1 MAFFSFLIILFSSY
15 GVQNDYFPQK
25 RTLDRIY
32 NERLYYNVIVVDNN
46 AYVGSSEGIFK
57 VNETLEKINSNP
69 GYVSFDFSENKF
81 ENLSFIEGK
90 LSEEYKIYVINSK
103 KKEGFVAEM
112 NKRTL
117 IVHDNI
123 LYVYDKSP
131 YAKILNG
138 KSIRSISNNY
148 IGSYNG
154 IYNFNQERVFDL
166 EYTNSRI
173 REFKNKSFI
182 CYDGLLKITLKDTL
196 NFINPL
202 NINTNI
208 DKENVGFSKDIT
220 EVNND
225 NLLLT
230 TSEGVFLLSDQMKIL
245 NRRLFKTTPLIVFKQ
260 YFKESSKIQRLMIII
275 DDELLW
281 LNPETLEKSLIKKLK
296 IIPTDSFYNQ
306 DNNTVFLTSNN
317 GVYSFSVESSKLEN
331 LGKGSFHSISFYNDY
346 IILTNNQSL
355 VVFDVKNKR
364 WHYNLIIDEFN
375 KGAIHVKFN
384 EQLLIGSTSGLYV
397 FNSIDELLN
406 NEQKTTT
413 LTPFLILIIVIL
425 IAILSN
431 VSMNKK
437 SKNAPILDE
446 KEVTAFIEKNLA
458 RVDIPMISNNFNVSK
473 KTIYNILK
481 PKKPGEIIRS
491 LRTEKAVYMKEKG
504 ANYDQINQAT
514 GLSKNYL
521 KNNFRRLKNSLN
533 EAPNKKV

>member
-1 MAFFSFLIILFSSY
+1 M
-15 GVQNDYFPQK
+15 
-25 RTLDRIY
+25 
-32 NERLYYNVIVVDNN
+32 
-46 AYVGSSEGIFK
+46 
-57 VNETLEKINSNP
+57 
-69 GYVSFDFSENKF
+69 
-81 ENLSFIEGK
+81 
-90 LSEEYKIYVINSK
+90 
-103 KKEGFVAEM
+103 
-112 NKRTL
+112 
-117 IVHDNI
+117 
-123 LYVYDKSP
+123 
-131 YAKILNG
+131 
-138 KSIRSISNNY
+138 
-148 IGSYNG
+148 
-154 IYNFNQERVFDL
+154 
-166 EYTNSRI
+166 
-173 REFKNKSFI
+173 
-182 CYDGLLKITLKDTL
+182 
-196 NFINPL
+196 
-202 NINTNI
+202 
-208 DKENVGFSKDIT
+208 
-220 EVNND
+220 
-225 NLLLT
+225 
-230 TSEGVFLLSDQMKIL
+230 
-245 NRRLFKTTPLIVFKQ
+245 
-260 YFKESSKIQRLMIII
+260 
-275 DDELLW
+275 
-281 LNPETLEKSLIKKLK
+281 
-296 IIPTDSFYNQ
+296 
-306 DNNTVFLTSNN
+306 
-317 GVYSFSVESSKLEN
+317 
-331 LGKGSFHSISFYNDY
+331 
-346 IILTNNQSL
+346 TNNQSL

>member
-1 MAFFSFLIILFSSY
+1 MAFFCLLIILFSSF
-15 GVQNDYFPQK
+15 GVQNDYFSQK

-46 AYVGSSEGIFK
+46 AYVGSSEGVFK

-81 ENLSFIEGK
+81 ENLSYIEGK

-112 NKRTL
+112 NKITL

-131 YAKILNG
+131 YIKILNG

-166 EYTNSRI
+166 EYTNSKI

-208 DKENVGFSKDIT
+208 DKQDVGFSKDIT
-220 EVNND
+220 EVNNG

-260 YFKESSKIQRLMIII
+260 YFKESTKIQRLMIII
-275 DDELLW
+275 DDELFW

-306 DNNTVFLTSNN
+306 DSNTVFLSSNN
-317 GVYSFSVESSKLEN
+317 GVYSFSVESSKLKN
-331 LGKGSFHSISFYNDY
+331 LGKGSFHSISFYNDH

-355 VVFDVKNKR
+355 VVFDVKNKL
-364 WHYNLIIDEFN
+364 WHYDLIIDEFN
-375 KGAIHVKFN
+375 KGAIHVKVN

-425 IAILSN
+425 ITILSYI
-431 VSMNKK
+431 SMNKK
-437 SKNAPILDE
+437 SMNAPILDE

-491 LRTEKAVYMKEKG
+491 LRIEKAVYMKEKG